1 MVMKKP
7 TRESTLT
14 LLPSVKTK
22 DFLRSLMALK
32 MQ

>member
-7 TRESTLT
+7 TRESRLT
-14 LLPSVKTK
+14 VLPSVNTK
-22 DFLRSLMALK
+22 DFLRSLMALR